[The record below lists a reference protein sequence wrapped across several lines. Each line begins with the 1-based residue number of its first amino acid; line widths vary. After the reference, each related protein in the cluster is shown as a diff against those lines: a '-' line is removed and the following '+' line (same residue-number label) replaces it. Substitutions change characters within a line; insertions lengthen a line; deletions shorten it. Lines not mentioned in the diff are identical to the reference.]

1 VTSRIKDS
9 ILVFPLSTVDT
20 RPLFQVHI
28 FYLGKANLRR
38 TKMIPEIEG
47 MTILM
52 AEGIAGFI
60 VFILFLKGFCL
71 IGPNQVGILT
81 KRMLGRKMPE
91 GQIIARHGEIGVQAK
106 TLMPGLYWRM
116 PVIWSFMKVPVVAI
130 DIASI
135 GIVESIDGEPLP
147 KGRVLADEV
156 ECNQFQDAEM
166 FLANH
171 GKKGPQVGIL
181 RPGTYRI
188 NTRLFNVT
196 SAPAVKIEENTIGIA
211 VAKDGISLPSGY
223 VIAPKAMNSD
233 GTEVDHKAYQNG
245 QLFIDSKGYRGP
257 QLDTLQPGIY
267 FINPNL
273 FDIKIEDVAEVLPG
287 YVAVIRS
294 NVGLELERAP
304 EGPKATGEIKLAGPI
319 HEDVEKILIID
330 KYTRGIWRDP
340 VAPGKYNLNTVAFSA
355 YQVPTSAVTIDWAS
369 EGRIGTE
376 VKGVKPTEAKAAG
389 VLYSFDPLKVTS
401 KDGFQLEVNVRMVIR
416 IQPANAAYI
425 IARFGS
431 VANLIDQIVHP
442 LIDSSFRNK
451 AGEKK
456 AIDFFQS
463 RTDLQTEA
471 LIHAKD
477 KFSEYNV
484 EAQNLLIAYIDIPKD
499 LLDTQTKKE
508 IANQQQAQYDQEAM
522 AQEKRIAVMEKSAR
536 ADKQK
541 DVIDAKL
548 SIDINND
555 RAEAKVKE
563 ADGNRRSVI
572 LQAQGTRESTIL
584 VAQGTKE
591 STILVAD
598 ANSYKSKI
606 EGDGV
611 AAAYNAQKDAI
622 GQQNVAI
629 IKLIQEIA
637 AGNIQIVPQVL
648 VQGGDSGAGGNLFN
662 VWLSQMISQ
671 NIPKNAAKDIKEAA
685 E

>member
-1 VTSRIKDS
+1 MTGLLALIASGLVV
-9 ILVFPLSTVDT
+9 ILVL
-20 RPLFQVHI
+20 LLI
-28 FYLGKANLRR
+28 LLGL
-38 TKMIPEIEG
+38 
-47 MTILM
+47 
-52 AEGIAGFI
+52 
-60 VFILFLKGFCL
+60 CL

-81 KRMLGRKMPE
+81 KNMFGKKMPE
-91 GQIIARHGEIGVQAK
+91 GQIIARNGEIGVQAR
-106 TLMPGLYWRM
+106 TLMPGLYWKL
-116 PVIWSFMKVPVVAI
+116 PIIWSFTKVPVVMVDI
-130 DIASI
+130 DSI

-156 ECNQFQDAEM
+156 ESNQFQDAEM

-188 NTRLFNVT
+188 NTRLFNIT
-196 SAPAVKIEENTIGIA
+196 YAPAVTIAENTIGIA
-211 VAKDGISLPSGY
+211 VAKDGIPLPSGY
-223 VIAPKAMNSD
+223 VIAPKAQNNDS
-233 GTEVDHKAYQNG
+233 TEADHKAYQNG

-267 FINPNL
+267 YINPNL
-273 FDIKIEDVAEVLPG
+273 FDIKVENVAEVLPG

-294 NVGLELERAP
+294 NVGLELERTP
-304 EGPKATGEIKLAGPI
+304 QGPVGSTKEGKLCGPI
-319 HEDVEKILIID
+319 HEDVEKILITD
-330 KYTRGIWRDP
+330 KYTRGIWREP
-340 VAPGKYNLNTVAFSA
+340 IAPGKYNLNAVAFTA
-355 YQVPTSAVTIDWAS
+355 YEVPTSAVTIDWAT
-369 EGRIGTE
+369 EGRLGTE
-376 VKGVKPTEAKAAG
+376 VKGVKSPETKSEIKGVKSPETKAAA

-416 IQPANAAYI
+416 IQPGNAAYI

-471 LIHAKD
+471 LAHAKER
-477 KFSEYNV
+477 FSEYNV

-508 IANQQQAQYDQEAM
+508 IANQQQAQYDQEAL
-522 AQEKRIAVMEKSAR
+522 AQEKRIAVMEKSSR

-584 VAQGTKE
+584 MAQGTKE

-598 ANSYKSKI
+598 GNSYKSKI

-611 AAAYNAQKDAI
+611 AAAYVAQKEAL

-637 AGNIQIVPQVL
+637 AGKIQIVPQVL
-648 VQGGDSGAGGNLFN
+648 VGGGEGLASGNLFN
-662 VWLSQMISQ
+662 AWLSQMISQ
-671 NIPKNAAKDIKEAA
+671 NAPKSEEK
-685 E
+685 

>member
-1 VTSRIKDS
+1 
-9 ILVFPLSTVDT
+9 
-20 RPLFQVHI
+20 
-28 FYLGKANLRR
+28 
-38 TKMIPEIEG
+38 M
-47 MTILM
+47 MM
-52 AEGIAGFI
+52 AMAGVI
-60 VFILFLKGFCL
+60 VFCLVVIIVLLAIFTGFCL
-71 IGPNQVGILT
+71 IGANQVGILT
-81 KRMLGRKMPE
+81 KNMFGKKMPA
-91 GQIIARHGEIGVQAK
+91 GQIIARHGEIGVQAM
-106 TLMPGLYWRM
+106 TLMPGLYWRL
-116 PVIWSFMKVPVVAI
+116 PIIWSFTKVPVVTV
-130 DIASI
+130 DIASV
-135 GIVESIDGEPLP
+135 GIVESIDGEPLG

-171 GKKGPQVGIL
+171 GQKGSQVGIL

-188 NTRLFNVT
+188 NSRMFNIT
-196 SAPAVKIEENTIGIA
+196 KAPAVKIAENTIGIA
-211 VAKDGISLPSGY
+211 IAKDGIPLPTGY
-223 VIAPKAMNSD
+223 VIAPKAQND
-233 GTEVDHKAYQNG
+233 NGTEADHKSYQNS

-267 FINPNL
+267 YINPNL
-273 FDIKIEDVAEVLPG
+273 FDIKVEAVAEVLPG
-287 YVAVIRS
+287 YVAVMRS
-294 NVGLELERAP
+294 NVGLELERTPVGP
-304 EGPKATGEIKLAGPI
+304 ELTTKEGKLGGPI
-319 HEDVEKILIID
+319 HEDVEKILITN
-330 KYTRGIWRDP
+330 KYTRGIWREP
-340 VAPGKYNLNTVAFSA
+340 IAPGKYNLNPIAFTA

-369 EGRIGTE
+369 EGKIGTE

-416 IQPANAAYI
+416 IQPGNAAYI

-471 LIHAKD
+471 LAHAKER
-477 KFSEYNV
+477 FSEYNV

-508 IANQQQAQYDQEAM
+508 IANQQQAQYDQEAL
-522 AQEKRIAVMEKSAR
+522 AQEKRIAVMEKSSR

-555 RAEAKVKE
+555 RAEAMVKE
-563 ADGNRRSVI
+563 ADGQRRSVI
-572 LQAQGTRESTIL
+572 LQAQGT
-584 VAQGTKE
+584 KE
-591 STILVAD
+591 ATILVAD
-598 ANSYKSKI
+598 GNSYKSKI

-611 AAAYNAQKDAI
+611 AAAYNAQKEAI

-637 AGNIQIVPQVL
+637 AGKIQIVPQVL
-648 VQGGDSGAGGNLFN
+648 VGGGEGSTSGNLFN
-662 VWLSQMISQ
+662 AWLSQMISQ
-671 NIPKNAAKDIKEAA
+671 NVPKK
-685 E
+685 

>member
-1 VTSRIKDS
+1 MMTQWI
-9 ILVFPLSTVDT
+9 
-20 RPLFQVHI
+20 
-28 FYLGKANLRR
+28 G
-38 TKMIPEIEG
+38 MIG
-47 MTILM
+47 WTTL
-52 AEGIAGFI
+52 GFI
-60 VFILFLKGFCL
+60 ALFIVALFILRGFCL
-71 IGPNQVGILT
+71 IGANEVGILT
-81 KRMLGRKMPE
+81 KNMFGRKMPE
-91 GQIIARHGEIGVQAK
+91 GQIIARNGEIGVQAK

-116 PVIWSFMKVPVVAI
+116 PVIWSFAKIPVVTV
-130 DIASI
+130 DINSI

-171 GKKGPQVGIL
+171 GKKGPQIGIL

-188 NTRLFNVT
+188 NSSLFHLT
-196 SAPAVKIEENTIGIA
+196 KSPAVKIDENTIGIA
-211 VAKDGISLPSGY
+211 VAKDGIPLPTGY
-223 VIAPKAMNSD
+223 VIAPKAKSD
-233 GTEVDHKAYQNG
+233 DGAEADHKAYQNG

-257 QLDTLQPGIY
+257 QLDTLQPGRY
-267 FINPNL
+267 YINPNL
-273 FDIKIEDVAEVLPG
+273 FDVKIEDVAEVLPG

-294 NVGLELERAP
+294 NVGLQLERTP
-304 EGPKATGEIKLAGPI
+304 EGPTNATGEGKLCGPI
-319 HEDVEKILIID
+319 HEDVEKILITD
-330 KYTRGIWRDP
+330 KYTRGIWREP
-340 VAPGKYNLNTVAFSA
+340 IAPGKYNLNAVAFTA

-376 VKGVKPTEAKAAG
+376 VKGVKSPETKAAA

-416 IQPANAAYI
+416 IQPGNAAYI

-471 LIHAKD
+471 LAHAKD
-477 KFSEYNV
+477 RFAEYNV

-508 IANQQQAQYDQEAM
+508 IANQQQAQNDQEALS
-522 AQEKRIAVMEKSAR
+522 QEKRIAVMEKSSR

-572 LQAQGTRESTIL
+572 LQAQGT
-584 VAQGTKE
+584 KE

-598 ANSYKSKI
+598 GNAYKSKI

-611 AAAYNAQKDAI
+611 AAAYNAQKEAI

-637 AGNIQIVPQVL
+637 AGKIQIVPQVL
-648 VQGGDSGAGGNLFN
+648 VGGGEGSSSGNLLN
-662 VWLSQMISQ
+662 AWLSQMIYQ
-671 NIPKNAAKDIKEAA
+671 NAANAPKNEEK
-685 E
+685 

>member
-1 VTSRIKDS
+1 
-9 ILVFPLSTVDT
+9 
-20 RPLFQVHI
+20 
-28 FYLGKANLRR
+28 
-38 TKMIPEIEG
+38 MIG
-47 MTILM
+47 MFGWFVLYVV
-52 AEGIAGFI
+52 AFI
-60 VFILFLKGFCL
+60 VLILILKGFCL
-71 IGPNQVGILT
+71 IGANQVGILT
-81 KRMLGRKMPE
+81 KNMFGKKMPA
-91 GQIIARHGEIGVQAK
+91 GQIIARHGEIGVRAR
-106 TLMPGLYWRM
+106 TLMPGLYWRL
-116 PVIWSFMKVPVVAI
+116 PIIFSFTKVPVVTVENATV
-130 DIASI
+130 

-188 NTRLFNVT
+188 NTRLFNIT
-196 SAPAVKIEENTIGIA
+196 KAPAIKIAENTIGVA
-211 VAKDGISLPSGY
+211 VAKDGIPLPTGY
-223 VIAPKAMNSD
+223 VIAPKALKNDS
-233 GTEVDHKAYQNG
+233 TEADHKAYQNG
-245 QLFIDSKGYRGP
+245 QLFIDSQGYRGP

-267 FINPNL
+267 YINPNL
-273 FDIKIEDVAEVLPG
+273 FDIKVEEVAEVLPG

-304 EGPKATGEIKLAGPI
+304 EGPERTTKEGKLGGPI
-319 HEDVEKILIID
+319 HEDVEKILITD
-330 KYTRGIWRDP
+330 KYTRGIWREP
-340 VAPGKYNLNTVAFSA
+340 LAPGKYNLNAVAFTA
-355 YQVPTSAVTIDWAS
+355 YQVPTSAVTIDWAT

-376 VKGVKPTEAKAAG
+376 VKGVRSPETKAAA

-416 IQPANAAYI
+416 IQPGNAAYI

-471 LIHAKD
+471 LVHAKER
-477 KFSEYNV
+477 FSEYNV

-508 IANQQQAQYDQEAM
+508 IANQQQAQYDQEAL
-522 AQEKRIAVMEKSAR
+522 AQEKRIAVMEKSSR

-555 RAEAKVKE
+555 RAEARVKE
-563 ADGNRRSVI
+563 ADGIRRSVI
-572 LQAQGTRESTIL
+572 LQ
-584 VAQGTKE
+584 AQGTKE

-598 ANSYKSKI
+598 GNSYKSKI
-606 EGDGV
+606 EGDGI
-611 AAAYNAQKDAI
+611 AAAYNAQKEAI

-637 AGNIQIVPQVL
+637 TGKIQIVPQVL
-648 VQGGDSGAGGNLFN
+648 VGGGDASASGNLFN
-662 VWLSQMISQ
+662 AWLSQMISQ
-671 NIPKNAAKDIKEAA
+671 NVSKAEGKEIKTTE
-685 E
+685 

>member
-1 VTSRIKDS
+1 MMMLETIEWFAS
-9 ILVFPLSTVDT
+9 IV
-20 RPLFQVHI
+20 
-28 FYLGKANLRR
+28 G
-38 TKMIPEIEG
+38 
-47 MTILM
+47 
-52 AEGIAGFI
+52 GFI
-60 VFILFLKGFCL
+60 ALILFFRGFCL
-71 IGPNQVGILT
+71 IRAYQVGILT
-81 KRMLGRKMPE
+81 KNMLGKKMPE
-91 GQIIARHGEIGVQAK
+91 GQIIARHGQVGIQAK
-106 TLMPGLYWRM
+106 TLMPGLYWRL
-116 PVIWSFMKVPVVAI
+116 PIIWSFRKVPVVTI
-130 DIASI
+130 DIGSI
-135 GIVESIDGEPLP
+135 GIVESIDGEALP
-147 KGRVLADEV
+147 KGRVLADEA

-188 NTRLFNVT
+188 NTILFNIAK
-196 SAPAVKIEENTIGIA
+196 APAVKIAENTIGVA
-211 VAKDGISLPSGY
+211 VAKDGIPLPTGY
-223 VIAPKAMNSD
+223 IIAPKALNVN
-233 GTEVDHKAYQNG
+233 GTEADHKAYQNG

-267 FINPNL
+267 YINPNL
-273 FDIKIEDVAEVLPG
+273 FDIKIEEVAEVLPG

-294 NVGLELERAP
+294 NVGSELERAS
-304 EGPKATGEIKLAGPI
+304 EGPDKTTGEGKLCGPI
-319 HEDVEKILIID
+319 HEDVEKILITD
-330 KYTRGIWRDP
+330 KYTRGIWREP
-340 VAPGKYNLNTVAFSA
+340 IAPGKYNLNAIAFTA

-376 VKGVKPTEAKAAG
+376 VKGIKPTEAKAAG

-416 IQPANAAYI
+416 IQPGNAAYI

-471 LIHAKD
+471 LVHAKER
-477 KFSEYNV
+477 FSEYNV

-508 IANQQQAQYDQEAM
+508 IANQQQAQYDQEAL
-522 AQEKRIAVMEKSAR
+522 AQEKRIAVMEKSSR

-555 RAEAKVKE
+555 RAEARVKE
-563 ADGNRRSVI
+563 ADGIRRSVI
-572 LQAQGTRESTIL
+572 LQ
-584 VAQGTKE
+584 AQGTKE

-598 ANSYKSKI
+598 GNSYKSKI

-611 AAAYNAQKDAI
+611 AAAYNAQKEAI

-637 AGNIQIVPQVL
+637 AGKIQIVPQIL
-648 VQGGDSGAGGNLFN
+648 VGGGDASAGGNLFN
-662 VWLSQMISQ
+662 AWLAQMLSQKV
-671 NIPKNAAKDIKEAA
+671 PKQEGK
-685 E
+685 

>member
-1 VTSRIKDS
+1 MTIGLGVWVVIG
-9 ILVFPLSTVDT
+9 IIVMIFLLVFGL
-20 RPLFQVHI
+20 
-28 FYLGKANLRR
+28 
-38 TKMIPEIEG
+38 
-47 MTILM
+47 
-52 AEGIAGFI
+52 
-60 VFILFLKGFCL
+60 CL

-81 KRMLGRKMPE
+81 KNMFGRKMPE
-91 GQIIARHGEIGVQAK
+91 GQIIARHGEVGVQAK
-106 TLMPGLYWRM
+106 TLMPGLYWRL
-116 PVIWSFMKVPVVAI
+116 PIIWSFTKIPVVTVPI
-130 DIASI
+130 ECV

-147 KGRVLADEV
+147 KGRVLGDEV

-188 NTRLFNVT
+188 NSKLFHVT
-196 SAPAVKIEENTIGIA
+196 AAPAVKIEDNTIGIA
-211 VAKDGISLPSGY
+211 IAKDGIPLPTGY
-223 VIAPKAMNSD
+223 VIAPKAQRGDS
-233 GTEVDHKAYQNG
+233 TEANHQSYQNG
-245 QLFIDSKGYRGP
+245 QLFIDNKGYRGP

-267 FINPNL
+267 YINPNL
-273 FDIKIEDVAEVLPG
+273 FDIKVEDVAEVLPG

-294 NVGLELERAP
+294 NVGLELERASTEP
-304 EGPKATGEIKLAGPI
+304 HPSTGEGKLCGPI
-319 HEDVEKILIID
+319 HEDVESILITD
-330 KYTRGIWRDP
+330 KYTRGIWREP
-340 VAPGKYNLNTVAFSA
+340 IAPGKYNLNSIAFSA
-355 YQVPTSAVTIDWAS
+355 YQVPTSAVTIDWAT

-376 VKGVKPTEAKAAG
+376 VKGVKPSEAKAAG

-401 KDGFQLEVNVRMVIR
+401 KDGFLLEVNVRMVIR
-416 IQPANAAYI
+416 IQPGNAAYI

-471 LIHAKD
+471 LVHAKER
-477 KFSEYNV
+477 FSEYNV

-508 IANQQQAQYDQEAM
+508 IANQQQAQYDQEAL

-563 ADGNRRSVI
+563 ADGTRRSLI
-572 LQAQGTRESTIL
+572 LQ
-584 VAQGTKE
+584 AQGTKE

-598 ANSYKSKI
+598 GNAYKSKA

-611 AAAYNAQKDAI
+611 AAAYNAQKEAI

-637 AGNIQIVPQVL
+637 AGKIQIVPQIL
-648 VQGGDSGAGGNLFN
+648 VGGGDASAGGNLFN
-662 VWLSQMISQ
+662 AWLAQMLSQNVTKS
-671 NIPKNAAKDIKEAA
+671 EAGKPHTS
-685 E
+685 EEKQ

>member
-1 VTSRIKDS
+1 MSLSVIA
-9 ILVFPLSTVDT
+9 LVALSV
-20 RPLFQVHI
+20 LVLI
-28 FYLGKANLRR
+28 ALLVVLIYGFY
-38 TKMIPEIEG
+38 
-47 MTILM
+47 
-52 AEGIAGFI
+52 
-60 VFILFLKGFCL
+60 L

-81 KRMLGRKMPE
+81 KNMFGKKMPE
-91 GQIIARHGEIGVQAK
+91 GQIIAHHGEIGIQAR
-106 TLMPGLYWRM
+106 TLMPGLYWRL
-116 PVIWSFMKVPVVAI
+116 PIVWSCEKLPVVEV
-130 DIASI
+130 DNDTV

-171 GKKGPQVGIL
+171 GKKGPQIGIL

-188 NTRLFNVT
+188 NTKLFNIT
-196 SAPAVKIEENTIGIA
+196 EAPAVKIAENTIGIA
-211 VAKDGISLPSGY
+211 IAKDGIPLPPGY
-223 VIAPKAMNSD
+223 VIAPKAKSD
-233 GTEVDHKAYQNG
+233 GGTESDHKSYQNG
-245 QLFIDSKGYRGP
+245 QLFIDSKGYRGS

-267 FINPNL
+267 YINPNL
-273 FDIKIEDVAEVLPG
+273 FDIRIENVAEVLPG

-304 EGPKATGEIKLAGPI
+304 AGPEKSSGEGKLCGPI
-319 HEDVEKILIID
+319 HEDVEKILITD
-330 KYTRGIWRDP
+330 KYTRGIWREP
-340 VAPGKYNLNTVAFSA
+340 IAPGKYNLNTIAFTA

-416 IQPANAAYI
+416 IQPGNAAYI

-471 LIHAKD
+471 LAHAKER
-477 KFSEYNV
+477 FSEYNV

-508 IANQQQAQYDQEAM
+508 IANQQQAQYDQEAL
-522 AQEKRIAVMEKSAR
+522 AQEKRIAVMEKSSR

-541 DVIDAKL
+541 DVVDAKL

-555 RAEAKVKE
+555 RAEAKVRE
-563 ADGNRRSVI
+563 ADGNRRSAI
-572 LQAQGTRESTIL
+572 LQAQGT
-584 VAQGTKE
+584 KE
-591 STILVAD
+591 ATILVAD

-637 AGNIQIVPQVL
+637 AGKIQIVPQIL
-648 VQGGDSGAGGNLFN
+648 VGDGGNGSASGNLFN
-662 VWLSQMISQ
+662 AWLAQMMSQSL
-671 NIPKNAAKDIKEAA
+671 PKNEEKNEQV
-685 E
+685 

>member
-1 VTSRIKDS
+1 MIEQVAVT
-9 ILVFPLSTVDT
+9 VV
-20 RPLFQVHI
+20 
-28 FYLGKANLRR
+28 A
-38 TKMIPEIEG
+38 
-47 MTILM
+47 
-52 AEGIAGFI
+52 FI
-60 VFILFLKGFCL
+60 VLLVILRGFCL

-81 KRMLGRKMPE
+81 KNMFGKKMPE
-91 GQIIARHGEIGVQAK
+91 GQIIARHGEVGVQAR
-106 TLMPGLYWRM
+106 TLMPGLYWRL
-116 PVIWSFMKVPVVAI
+116 PTIWSFTKVPVVTV
-130 DIASI
+130 DNDSI

-156 ECNQFQDAEM
+156 ESNQFQDAEM

-188 NTRLFNVT
+188 NSRLYNIT
-196 SAPAVKIEENTIGIA
+196 KAPAARIAENTVGIA
-211 VAKDGISLPSGY
+211 VAKDGIPLPPGY
-223 VIAPKAMNSD
+223 VIAPKAQNVD
-233 GTEVDHKAYQNG
+233 GTEADHKAYQNG

-273 FDIKIEDVAEVLPG
+273 FDIKVENVAEVLPG

-304 EGPKATGEIKLAGPI
+304 EGPEQTTKEGKLCGPI
-319 HEDVEKILIID
+319 HEDVEKILITD
-330 KYTRGIWRDP
+330 KYTRGIWREP
-340 VAPGKYNLNTVAFSA
+340 IAPGKYNLNTVAFTA
-355 YQVPTSAVTIDWAS
+355 YQVPTSAVTIDWAT

-376 VKGVKPTEAKAAG
+376 VKGVKSPETKAAA

-416 IQPANAAYI
+416 IQPGNAAYI

-471 LIHAKD
+471 LAHAKER
-477 KFSEYNV
+477 FSEYNV

-499 LLDTQTKKE
+499 LLETQTKKE
-508 IANQQQAQYDQEAM
+508 IANQQQAQYDQEAL
-522 AQEKRIAVMEKSAR
+522 AQEKRIAVMEKSSR

-572 LQAQGTRESTIL
+572 LQAQGTKESTIL

-598 ANSYKSKI
+598 GNSYKSKI

-611 AAAYNAQKDAI
+611 AAAYNAQKEAI

-637 AGNIQIVPQVL
+637 AGKIQIVPQIL
-648 VQGGDSGAGGNLFN
+648 VEGGGGPASGNLLN
-662 VWLSQMISQ
+662 AWLSQMISQ
-671 NIPKNAAKDIKEAA
+671 NIPKDEGKETKAV

>member
-1 VTSRIKDS
+1 MATEWL
-9 ILVFPLSTVDT
+9 LV
-20 RPLFQVHI
+20 
-28 FYLGKANLRR
+28 
-38 TKMIPEIEG
+38 
-47 MTILM
+47 
-52 AEGIAGFI
+52 GIAGFI
-60 VFILFLKGFCL
+60 VFIFILNGFCL
-71 IGPNQVGILT
+71 IGSNQVGILT
-81 KRMLGRKMPE
+81 KKMFGKRMPA
-91 GQIIARHGEIGVQAK
+91 GQIIARHGETGVRAR
-106 TLMPGLYWRM
+106 TLMPGLYWRI
-116 PVIWSFMKVPVVAI
+116 PVIWSFSKVPVVTV
-130 DIASI
+130 DIGTI
-135 GIVESIDGEPLP
+135 GTVESIDGEPLP
-147 KGRVLADEV
+147 KGRVLGDEV
-156 ECNQFQDAEM
+156 DCNQFQDAEM

-188 NTRLFNVT
+188 NTRLFNINK
-196 SAPAVKIEENTIGIA
+196 AMAVKIEENRIGIA
-211 VAKDGISLPSGY
+211 VAKDGIPLPTGY
-223 VIAPKAMNSD
+223 VIAPKALNDD
-233 GTEVDHKAYQNG
+233 GTVADHKSYQNG

-273 FDIKIEDVAEVLPG
+273 FDIKVGDVAEVLPG
-287 YVAVIRS
+287 YVGVIRS
-294 NVGLELERAP
+294 NVGLDLEREP
-304 EGPKATGEIKLAGPI
+304 EGPTKSTREGKLSGPI
-319 HEDVEKILIID
+319 HEDAEKILITD
-330 KYTRGIWRDP
+330 KYTRGIWREP
-340 VAPGKYNLNTVAFSA
+340 LAPGKYNLNMIAFTA

-376 VKGVKPTEAKAAG
+376 VKGVKPSEAKAAG

-401 KDGFQLEVNVRMVIR
+401 KDGFLLEVNVRMVIR
-416 IQPANAAYI
+416 IQPGNAAFI

-471 LIHAKD
+471 LTHAKD
-477 KFSEYNV
+477 RFSEYNV

-508 IANQQQAQYDQEAM
+508 IANQQQAQYDQEAQ
-522 AQEKRIAVMEKSAR
+522 AQEKRIAVMEKSSR

-563 ADGNRRSVI
+563 ADGIRRSMI
-572 LQAQGTRESTIL
+572 LQ
-584 VAQGTKE
+584 AQGTKE

-598 ANSYKSKI
+598 GNSYKSKI

-611 AAAYNAQKDAI
+611 AAAYNAQKGAI

-629 IKLIQEIA
+629 IKLMQEIA
-637 AGNIQIVPQVL
+637 AGKIQIVPQIL
-648 VQGGDSGAGGNLFN
+648 VEGGEGGATGNLFN
-662 VWLSQMISQ
+662 AWLSQMISQ
-671 NIPKNAAKDIKEAA
+671 NVSKVEGKADKSIESPESGGQM
-685 E
+685 

>member
-1 VTSRIKDS
+1 MTGMIEWI
-9 ILVFPLSTVDT
+9 ILSVIALIAL
-20 RPLFQVHI
+20 LFV
-28 FYLGKANLRR
+28 
-38 TKMIPEIEG
+38 
-47 MTILM
+47 
-52 AEGIAGFI
+52 
-60 VFILFLKGFCL
+60 LKGFCL
-71 IGPNQVGILT
+71 IGSNQVGILT
-81 KRMLGRKMPE
+81 KNMFGKKMPE
-91 GQIIARHGEIGVQAK
+91 GQIIARHGEIGVQAS

-116 PVIWSFMKVPVVAI
+116 PIIWSFEKIPVVMV
-130 DIASI
+130 DNGSI

-156 ECNQFQDAEM
+156 ESNQFQDAEM

-171 GKKGPQVGIL
+171 GNKGPQVGIL

-188 NTRLFNVT
+188 NSRLFNIT
-196 SAPAVKIEENTIGIA
+196 RAPAVKIAENTIGVA
-211 VAKDGISLPSGY
+211 VAKDGIPLPSGY
-223 VIAPKAMNSD
+223 VIAPKALNDD
-233 GTEVDHKAYQNG
+233 GTEADHKAYQNG
-245 QLFIDSKGYRGP
+245 QRFIDSKGYRGP

-294 NVGLELERAP
+294 NVGLELDRTI
-304 EGPKATGEIKLAGPI
+304 EGPDGTTGEGKLSGPI
-319 HEDVEKILIID
+319 HEDVEKILITN
-330 KYTRGIWRDP
+330 KYTRGIWREP
-340 VAPGKYNLNTVAFSA
+340 IAPGKYNLNAVAFTA
-355 YQVPTSAVTIDWAS
+355 YQVPTSAVTIDWAT

-376 VKGVKPTEAKAAG
+376 VKGVKTPETKAAA

-416 IQPANAAYI
+416 IQPGNAAYI

-471 LIHAKD
+471 LAHAKER
-477 KFSEYNV
+477 FSEYNV

-522 AQEKRIAVMEKSAR
+522 AQEKRIAVMEKSSR

-555 RAEAKVKE
+555 LAEAKVKE

-572 LQAQGTRESTIL
+572 LQAQGTKESTIL

-591 STILVAD
+591 STKLVAD
-598 ANSYKSKI
+598 GNSYKSKI

-611 AAAYNAQKDAI
+611 AAAYNAQKEAI
-622 GQQNVAI
+622 GQQNVAV
-629 IKLIQEIA
+629 IKLVQEIA
-637 AGNIQIVPQVL
+637 AGKIQIVPHVL
-648 VQGGDSGAGGNLFN
+648 VGGGEGAASGNLFN
-662 VWLSQMISQ
+662 AWLSQMLEK
-671 NIPKNAAKDIKEAA
+671 NIPKKE
-685 E
+685 EKKV

>member
-1 VTSRIKDS
+1 MI
-9 ILVFPLSTVDT
+9 
-20 RPLFQVHI
+20 HWI
-28 FYLGKANLRR
+28 FYWVVAF
-38 TKMIPEIEG
+38 
-47 MTILM
+47 
-52 AEGIAGFI
+52 IALI
-60 VFILFLKGFCL
+60 FILRGFCL

-81 KRMLGRKMPE
+81 KNMFGKKMPE
-91 GQIIARHGEIGVQAK
+91 GQIIARHGEIGVQAR
-106 TLMPGLYWRM
+106 TLMPGLYWRL
-116 PVIWSFMKVPVVAI
+116 PIIWSFAKVPVVTI

-188 NTRLFNVT
+188 NMRLFNLT
-196 SAPAVKIEENTIGIA
+196 KAPAVKIAENTIGIA
-211 VAKDGISLPSGY
+211 VAKDGIPLPTGY
-223 VIAPKAMNSD
+223 VIAPKALNDD
-233 GTEVDHKAYQNG
+233 GSEADHKAYQNG
-245 QLFIDSKGYRGP
+245 QLFIDSQGYRGP

-273 FDIKIEDVAEVLPG
+273 FDIKVENVAEVLPG

-294 NVGLELERAP
+294 NVGLELERALEGP
-304 EGPKATGEIKLAGPI
+304 EGTTKEGKLSGPI
-319 HEDVEKILIID
+319 HEDVEKILITD
-330 KYTRGIWRDP
+330 KYTRGIWREP
-340 VAPGKYNLNTVAFSA
+340 IAPGKYNLNEVAFTA
-355 YQVPTSAVTIDWAS
+355 YQVPTSAVTIDWAT

-376 VKGVKPTEAKAAG
+376 VKGIKSPETKAAA

-416 IQPANAAYI
+416 IQPGNAAYI

-471 LIHAKD
+471 LVHAKER
-477 KFSEYNV
+477 FSEYNV

-522 AQEKRIAVMEKSAR
+522 AQEKRIAVMEKSSR

-563 ADGNRRSVI
+563 ADGNRRSMI
-572 LQAQGTRESTIL
+572 LQ
-584 VAQGTKE
+584 AQGTKE

-598 ANSYKSKI
+598 GNSYKSKI

-611 AAAYNAQKDAI
+611 AAAYNAQKEAI

-637 AGNIQIVPQVL
+637 AGKIQIVPQVL
-648 VQGGDSGAGGNLFN
+648 VGGGDASTSGNLFN
-662 VWLSQMISQ
+662 AWMSQMISQ
-671 NIPKNAAKDIKEAA
+671 NVPKNEGKEIKTSE
-685 E
+685 

>member
-1 VTSRIKDS
+1 MIQWIFLWVFAFIV
-9 ILVFPLSTVDT
+9 LVF
-20 RPLFQVHI
+20 I
-28 FYLGKANLRR
+28 FR
-38 TKMIPEIEG
+38 
-47 MTILM
+47 
-52 AEGIAGFI
+52 
-60 VFILFLKGFCL
+60 GFCL

-81 KRMLGRKMPE
+81 KNMFGKKMPE
-91 GQIIARHGEIGVQAK
+91 GQIIARHGEIGVQAR
-106 TLMPGLYWRM
+106 TLMPGLYWRL
-116 PVIWSFMKVPVVAI
+116 PIIWSFAKIPVVTI

-188 NTRLFNVT
+188 NMRLFNIT
-196 SAPAVKIEENTIGIA
+196 KAPAVKIAENTIGIA
-211 VAKDGISLPSGY
+211 VAKDGIPLPTGY
-223 VIAPKAMNSD
+223 VIAPKALNDD
-233 GTEVDHKAYQNG
+233 GSEADHKAYQNG
-245 QLFIDSKGYRGP
+245 QLFIDSQGYRGP

-273 FDIKIEDVAEVLPG
+273 FDIKVENVAEVLPG

-294 NVGLELERAP
+294 NVGLELERALEGP
-304 EGPKATGEIKLAGPI
+304 EGTTKEGKLSGPI
-319 HEDVEKILIID
+319 HEDVEKILITD
-330 KYTRGIWRDP
+330 KYTRGIWREP
-340 VAPGKYNLNTVAFSA
+340 IAPGKYNLNAVAFTA
-355 YQVPTSAVTIDWAS
+355 YQVPTSAVTIDWAT

-376 VKGVKPTEAKAAG
+376 VKGVKSPETKAAA

-416 IQPANAAYI
+416 IQPGNAAYI

-471 LIHAKD
+471 LVHAKER
-477 KFSEYNV
+477 FSEYNV

-522 AQEKRIAVMEKSAR
+522 AQEKRIAVMEKSSR

-563 ADGNRRSVI
+563 ADGNRRSMI
-572 LQAQGTRESTIL
+572 LQ
-584 VAQGTKE
+584 AQGTKE

-598 ANSYKSKI
+598 GNSYKSKI

-611 AAAYNAQKDAI
+611 AAAYNAQKEAI

-637 AGNIQIVPQVL
+637 AGKIQIVPQVL
-648 VQGGDSGAGGNLFN
+648 VGGGDASASGNLFSA
-662 VWLSQMISQ
+662 WLSQMVFQ
-671 NIPKNAAKDIKEAA
+671 NAKKNEEKEIKTSE
-685 E
+685 

>member
-1 VTSRIKDS
+1 MM
-9 ILVFPLSTVDT
+9 TV
-20 RPLFQVHI
+20 
-28 FYLGKANLRR
+28 
-38 TKMIPEIEG
+38 
-47 MTILM
+47 
-52 AEGIAGFI
+52 
-60 VFILFLKGFCL
+60 L
-71 IGPNQVGILT
+71 IGGIVLCSVVIIVLLVILRGFRLIGANQVGILT
-81 KRMLGRKMPE
+81 KNMFGKKMPA
-91 GQIIARHGEIGVQAK
+91 GQIIARHGEIGVQAM
-106 TLMPGLYWRM
+106 TLMPGLYWRL
-116 PVIWSFMKVPVVAI
+116 PIIWSFTKVPVVTVDI
-130 DIASI
+130 DSV

-166 FLANH
+166 FFANH

-188 NTRLFNVT
+188 NSRLFNIT
-196 SAPAVKIEENTIGIA
+196 KAPAVKIDENTIGVA
-211 VAKDGISLPSGY
+211 VARDGIPLPTGY
-223 VIAPKAMNSD
+223 VIAPKALND
-233 GTEVDHKAYQNG
+233 NGTEADHKAYQNG

-273 FDIKIEDVAEVLPG
+273 FDIKVEGVAEVLPG

-294 NVGLELERAP
+294 NVGLELERTPVGP
-304 EGPKATGEIKLAGPI
+304 EQSTKEGKLCGPI
-319 HEDVEKILIID
+319 HEDVEKILITD
-330 KYTRGIWRDP
+330 KYTRGIWREP
-340 VAPGKYNLNTVAFSA
+340 IAPGKYNLNAIAFTA

-369 EGRIGTE
+369 EGKIGTE

-416 IQPANAAYI
+416 IQPGNAAYI

-471 LIHAKD
+471 LAHAQER
-477 KFSEYNV
+477 FSEYNV

-508 IANQQQAQYDQEAM
+508 IANQQQAQYDQEALS
-522 AQEKRIAVMEKSAR
+522 QEKRIAVMEKSSR

-555 RAEAKVKE
+555 RAEAMVKE

-572 LQAQGTRESTIL
+572 LQAQGT
-584 VAQGTKE
+584 KE
-591 STILVAD
+591 ATILVAD
-598 ANSYKSKI
+598 GNSYKSKI

-611 AAAYNAQKDAI
+611 AAAYNAQKEAI

-637 AGNIQIVPQVL
+637 AGKIQIVPQVL
-648 VQGGDSGAGGNLFN
+648 VGGGEGSAGGNLFN
-662 VWLSQMISQ
+662 AWLSQMISQ
-671 NIPKNAAKDIKEAA
+671 NVPKKNEG
-685 E
+685 

>member
-1 VTSRIKDS
+1 MPAIGWIGVCIVVV
-9 ILVFPLSTVDT
+9 IALLV
-20 RPLFQVHI
+20 I
-28 FYLGKANLRR
+28 FRGLR
-38 TKMIPEIEG
+38 
-47 MTILM
+47 
-52 AEGIAGFI
+52 
-60 VFILFLKGFCL
+60 L

-81 KRMLGRKMPE
+81 KRMLGRRMPE
-91 GQIIARHGEIGVQAK
+91 GQIIARRGEIGVLAR
-106 TLMPGLYWRM
+106 TLMPGLYWRL
-116 PVIWSFMKVPVVAI
+116 PLVWSFTKVPVVMV
-130 DIASI
+130 DTDSI
-135 GIVESIDGEPLP
+135 GIVESIDGEPLL
-147 KGRVLADEV
+147 KGRILADEV
-156 ECNQFQDAEM
+156 ECNQFQDAEL

-171 GKKGPQVGIL
+171 GSKGPQVGIL

-188 NTRLFNVT
+188 NTRLFNIT
-196 SAPAVKIEENTIGIA
+196 QAPAVAIPENTVGIA
-211 VAKDGISLPSGY
+211 VAKDGIPLPTGY
-223 VIAPKAMNSD
+223 VIAPKAQNADGSD
-233 GTEVDHKAYQNG
+233 ADHRAYQNG

-267 FINPNL
+267 YINPNL
-273 FDIKIEDVAEVLPG
+273 FDIKLANVAEVLPG

-294 NVGLELERAP
+294 NVGLDLDRAP
-304 EGPKATGEIKLAGPI
+304 EEPAGTTGEGKLAGPI
-319 HEDVEKILIID
+319 HEDVEKILITD
-330 KYTRGIWRDP
+330 KFTRGIWREP
-340 VAPGKYNLNTVAFSA
+340 VAPGKYNLNTIAFSV

-376 VKGVKPTEAKAAG
+376 VKGVKPVDAKAAG

-471 LIHAKD
+471 LAHAKD

-484 EAQNLLIAYIDIPKD
+484 EAQNLLIAYIDIPQD

-508 IANQQQAQYDQEAM
+508 IANQQQAQYDQEAL
-522 AQEKRIAVMEKSAR
+522 AQEKRIAVMEKSSR

-555 RAEAKVKE
+555 RAEAMVKE
-563 ADGNRRSVI
+563 ADGSRRSVI
-572 LQAQGTRESTIL
+572 LQAQGTRSQRYWWPT
-584 VAQGTKE
+584 GTP
-591 STILVAD
+591 IR
-598 ANSYKSKI
+598 
-606 EGDGV
+606 
-611 AAAYNAQKDAI
+611 
-622 GQQNVAI
+622 
-629 IKLIQEIA
+629 
-637 AGNIQIVPQVL
+637 AGLRAMALPL
-648 VQGGDSGAGGNLFN
+648 PTLPSGRPSASRM
-662 VWLSQMISQ
+662 WR
-671 NIPKNAAKDIKEAA
+671 
-685 E
+685 

>member
-1 VTSRIKDS
+1 MLMMLDP
-9 ILVFPLSTVDT
+9 LVWTASV
-20 RPLFQVHI
+20 
-28 FYLGKANLRR
+28 
-38 TKMIPEIEG
+38 
-47 MTILM
+47 
-52 AEGIAGFI
+52 IAA
-60 VFILFLKGFCL
+60 FILLVLILRGFCL
-71 IGPNQVGILT
+71 VRASQVGILT
-81 KRMLGRKMPE
+81 KNMFGRKMPE
-91 GQIIARHGEIGVQAK
+91 GQIIARHGQVGVQAK
-106 TLMPGLYWRM
+106 TLMPGLYWRL
-116 PVIWSFMKVPVVAI
+116 PIIWSFTKVPVVTV

-135 GIVESIDGEPLP
+135 GIIESIDGEPLP

-188 NTRLFNVT
+188 NTILF
-196 SAPAVKIEENTIGIA
+196 SIAKAPAVKIPANTIGIA
-211 VAKDGISLPSGY
+211 IAKDGIPLPTGY
-223 VIAPKAMNSD
+223 VIAPRAQKAD
-233 GTEVDHKAYQNG
+233 GTEADHKSYQNG

-267 FINPNL
+267 YINPNL
-273 FDIKIEDVAEVLPG
+273 FEIKVEEVAEVLPG

-294 NVGLELERAP
+294 NVGLELERTP
-304 EGPKATGEIKLAGPI
+304 EGPDKTTGEGRLCGPI
-319 HEDVEKILIID
+319 HEDVEKILITD
-330 KYTRGIWRDP
+330 KYTRGIWREP
-340 VAPGKYNLNTVAFSA
+340 IAPGKYNLNTIAFTA

-376 VKGVKPTEAKAAG
+376 VKGIKPTEAKAAG

-416 IQPANAAYI
+416 IQPGNAAYI

-471 LIHAKD
+471 LVHAKER
-477 KFSEYNV
+477 FSEYNV

-508 IANQQQAQYDQEAM
+508 IANQQQAQYDQEAL
-522 AQEKRIAVMEKSAR
+522 AQEKRIAVMEKSSR

-555 RAEAKVKE
+555 RAEARVKE
-563 ADGNRRSVI
+563 ADGIRRSVI
-572 LQAQGTRESTIL
+572 LQ
-584 VAQGTKE
+584 AQGTKE

-598 ANSYKSKI
+598 GNAYKSKT

-611 AAAYNAQKDAI
+611 AAAYNAQKEAI

-637 AGNIQIVPQVL
+637 AGKIQIVPQIL
-648 VQGGDSGAGGNLFN
+648 VGGDSSGGGNLFN
-662 VWLSQMISQ
+662 AWLAQMLSQ
-671 NIPKNAAKDIKEAA
+671 NVPKKE
-685 E
+685 EK

>member
-1 VTSRIKDS
+1 MIGVIGVTGMIVWIVLSFVVLIA
-9 ILVFPLSTVDT
+9 LVVII
-20 RPLFQVHI
+20 Q
-28 FYLGKANLRR
+28 
-38 TKMIPEIEG
+38 
-47 MTILM
+47 
-52 AEGIAGFI
+52 
-60 VFILFLKGFCL
+60 GFCL
-71 IGPNQVGILT
+71 IGANQVGILT
-81 KRMLGRKMPE
+81 KNMFGKKMPE
-91 GQIIARHGEIGVQAK
+91 GQIIARHGEIGVQAS
-106 TLMPGLYWRM
+106 TLMPGLYWRL
-116 PVIWSFMKVPVVAI
+116 PIIWSFAKVPVVEVDI
-130 DIASI
+130 DSI
-135 GIVESIDGEPLP
+135 GILESIDGEPLP

-188 NTRLFNVT
+188 NSRLFNIAK
-196 SAPAVKIEENTIGIA
+196 APAVKIAENTVGIA
-211 VAKDGISLPSGY
+211 VAKDGIPLPTGY
-223 VIAPKAMNSD
+223 LIAPKALNDD
-233 GTEVDHKAYQNG
+233 GTEADHKAYQNG

-267 FINPNL
+267 YINPNL
-273 FDIKIEDVAEVLPG
+273 YDIKIENVAEVLPG

-294 NVGLELERAP
+294 NVGLELERSSG
-304 EGPKATGEIKLAGPI
+304 GPDRTTGEGKLCGPI
-319 HEDVEKILIID
+319 HEDVERILITD
-330 KYTRGIWRDP
+330 KYTRGIWREP
-340 VAPGKYNLNTVAFSA
+340 IAPGKYNLNAIAFTA
-355 YQVPTSAVTIDWAS
+355 YQVPTSAVTIDWAT

-376 VKGVKPTEAKAAG
+376 VKGIKPTEAKAAG

-416 IQPANAAYI
+416 IQPGNAAYI

-471 LIHAKD
+471 LVHAKER
-477 KFSEYNV
+477 FSEYNV

-508 IANQQQAQYDQEAM
+508 IANQQQAQYDQEAL
-522 AQEKRIAVMEKSAR
+522 AQEKRIAVMEKSSR

-555 RAEAKVKE
+555 RAEARVKE
-563 ADGNRRSVI
+563 ADGIRRSVI
-572 LQAQGTRESTIL
+572 LQ
-584 VAQGTKE
+584 AQGTKE

-598 ANSYKSKI
+598 GNSYKSKI

-611 AAAYNAQKDAI
+611 AAAYNAQKEAI

-637 AGNIQIVPQVL
+637 AGKIQIVPQIL
-648 VQGGDSGAGGNLFN
+648 VGGGDASTGGNLFN
-662 VWLSQMISQ
+662 AWLAQMLSQKA
-671 NIPKNAAKDIKEAA
+671 PKQEGK
-685 E
+685 

>member
-1 VTSRIKDS
+1 MEGWIG
-9 ILVFPLSTVDT
+9 
-20 RPLFQVHI
+20 
-28 FYLGKANLRR
+28 LGIVVLIVLAA
-38 TKMIPEIEG
+38 IVS
-47 MTILM
+47 
-52 AEGIAGFI
+52 GFR
-60 VFILFLKGFCL
+60 L
-71 IGPNQVGILT
+71 IRASEVGILT
-81 KRMLGRKMPE
+81 RNMFGKKMPE
-91 GQIIARHGEIGVQAK
+91 GQIIARHGEVGVQAR
-106 TLMPGLYWRM
+106 TLMPGLYWRL
-116 PVIWSFMKVPVVAI
+116 PVVWSFAKVPVVTVDI
-130 DIASI
+130 DSI
-135 GIVESIDGEPLP
+135 GLIESVDGEPLP
-147 KGRVLADEV
+147 KGRVLGDEV
-156 ECNQFQDAEM
+156 ECNQFQDGEM

-188 NTRLFNVT
+188 NTRLFSVAE
-196 SAPAVKIEENTIGIA
+196 APAVKIPENSIGIA
-211 VAKDGISLPSGY
+211 IAKDGIPLPTGY
-223 VIAPKAMNSD
+223 IIAPKTQNDD
-233 GTEVDHKAYQNG
+233 GTEADHKFYQNG

-267 FINPNL
+267 YINPHL
-273 FDIKIEDVAEVLPG
+273 FDIKTEYVAEVLPG

-294 NVGLELERAP
+294 NVGLQLEHTI
-304 EGPKATGEIKLAGPI
+304 EGPSPATGEGKLCGPI
-319 HEDVEKILIID
+319 HEDVEKILITD
-330 KYTRGIWRDP
+330 RYTRGIWREP
-340 VAPGKYNLNTVAFSA
+340 VAPGKYNINTIAFTA
-355 YQVPTSAVTIDWAS
+355 YQVPTSAVTIDWAT

-401 KDGFQLEVNVRMVIR
+401 KDGFQLEVNVRLVIR
-416 IQPANAAYI
+416 IQPGNAAYI

-471 LIHAKD
+471 LAHAKER
-477 KFSEYNV
+477 FSEYNV

-499 LLDTQTKKE
+499 LLDTQTRKE
-508 IANQQQAQYDQEAM
+508 IANQQQAQYDQEAL
-522 AQEKRIAVMEKSAR
+522 AQEKRIAVMEKSSR

-555 RAEAKVKE
+555 RAEAKVRE
-563 ADGNRRSVI
+563 SDGNRRSVI
-572 LQAQGTRESTIL
+572 LE
-584 VAQGTKE
+584 AQGTKE
-591 STILVAD
+591 ATILVAD
-598 ANSYKSKI
+598 GNAYKSRT

-611 AAAYNAQKDAI
+611 AAAYNAQKEAI

-637 AGNIQIVPQVL
+637 AGKIQIVPQIL
-648 VQGGDSGAGGNLFN
+648 VGGGDGSASGNLFN
-662 VWLSQMISQ
+662 AWLSQMISQ
-671 NIPKNAAKDIKEAA
+671 NVPRKE
-685 E
+685 ER

>member
-1 VTSRIKDS
+1 MMIEWIV
-9 ILVFPLSTVDT
+9 L
-20 RPLFQVHI
+20 
-28 FYLGKANLRR
+28 YLAV
-38 TKMIPEIEG
+38 
-47 MTILM
+47 
-52 AEGIAGFI
+52 FI
-60 VFILFLKGFCL
+60 VLLLILRGFCL
-71 IGPNQVGILT
+71 IGANQVGILT
-81 KRMLGRKMPE
+81 KNMLGKKMPE
-91 GQIIARHGEIGVQAK
+91 GQIIARHGEIGVQAR
-106 TLMPGLYWRM
+106 TLMPGLYWRL
-116 PVIWSFMKVPVVAI
+116 PIIWSFNKIPVVTV

-166 FLANH
+166 FLTNH

-188 NTRLFNVT
+188 NMKLFNIT
-196 SAPAVKIEENTIGIA
+196 KAPAIKITENTIGIA
-211 VAKDGISLPSGY
+211 VAKDGIPLPTGY
-223 VIAPKAMNSD
+223 VIAPKALNDD
-233 GTEVDHKAYQNG
+233 GSEADHKAYQNG

-273 FDIKIEDVAEVLPG
+273 FDIKVENVAEVLPG

-294 NVGLELERAP
+294 NVGLELERALEGP
-304 EGPKATGEIKLAGPI
+304 EGTTKEGKLSGPI
-319 HEDVEKILIID
+319 HEDVEKILITD
-330 KYTRGIWRDP
+330 KYTRGIWREP
-340 VAPGKYNLNTVAFSA
+340 IAPGKYNLNAVAFTA
-355 YQVPTSAVTIDWAS
+355 YQVPTSAVTIDWAT

-376 VKGVKPTEAKAAG
+376 VKGVKSPETKAAA

-416 IQPANAAYI
+416 IQPGNAAYI

-471 LIHAKD
+471 LAHAKER
-477 KFSEYNV
+477 FSEYNV

-508 IANQQQAQYDQEAM
+508 IANQQQAQYDQEAQ
-522 AQEKRIAVMEKSAR
+522 AQEKRIAVMEKSSR

-563 ADGNRRSVI
+563 ADGNRRSMI
-572 LQAQGTRESTIL
+572 LQ
-584 VAQGTKE
+584 AQGTKE

-598 ANSYKSKI
+598 GNSYKSKI

-611 AAAYNAQKDAI
+611 AAAYNAQKEAL

-637 AGNIQIVPQVL
+637 AGKIQIVPQVL
-648 VQGGDSGAGGNLFN
+648 VGGGDASTSGNLFN
-662 VWLSQMISQ
+662 AWLSQMISQ
-671 NIPKNAAKDIKEAA
+671 NVPKNEGKEIKTNE
-685 E
+685 

>member
-1 VTSRIKDS
+1 MATIAWIPVGIV
-9 ILVFPLSTVDT
+9 IFIVLVFFMS
-20 RPLFQVHI
+20 
-28 FYLGKANLRR
+28 GLR
-38 TKMIPEIEG
+38 
-47 MTILM
+47 
-52 AEGIAGFI
+52 
-60 VFILFLKGFCL
+60 L
-71 IGPNQVGILT
+71 IGPNEVGILT
-81 KRMLGRKMPE
+81 KKMFGTRMPE
-91 GQIIARHGEIGVQAK
+91 GQIIARHGEIGVQAR
-106 TLMPGLYWRM
+106 TLMPGLYWRL
-116 PVIWSFMKVPVVAI
+116 PIVWSFAKTPVVMV
-130 DIASI
+130 DTDSV

-188 NTRLFNVT
+188 NSRMFNIAE
-196 SAPAVKIEENTIGIA
+196 APAVEIVENTVGIA
-211 VAKDGISLPSGY
+211 VAKDGIPLPTGY
-223 VIAPKAMNSD
+223 VIAPKARND
-233 GTEVDHKAYQNG
+233 DETEADHKAYQNG
-245 QLFIDSKGYRGP
+245 QLFIDSRGYRGP

-267 FINPNL
+267 YINPNL
-273 FDIKIEDVAEVLPG
+273 FDIKIVSVAEVFPG

-294 NVGLELERAP
+294 NVGLDLERAP
-304 EGPKATGEIKLAGPI
+304 EGPDRATGEGNLGGPI
-319 HEDVEKILIID
+319 HEDVEKILITD
-330 KYTRGIWRDP
+330 KFTRGIWREP
-340 VAPGKYNLNTVAFSA
+340 LAPGKYNLNAIAFTA

-376 VKGVKPTEAKAAG
+376 VRGVKPTEAKAAG

-416 IQPANAAYI
+416 IQPGNAAYI

-471 LIHAKD
+471 LAHARD

-484 EAQNLLIAYIDIPKD
+484 EAQNLLIAYIDIPQD

-508 IANQQQAQYDQEAM
+508 IANQQQAQYDQEAL
-522 AQEKRIAVMEKSAR
+522 AQEKRIAVMEKSSR

-548 SIDINND
+548 SIDINSD
-555 RAEAKVKE
+555 RAEAMVKE
-563 ADGNRRSVI
+563 ADGSRRSVI
-572 LQAQGTRESTIL
+572 LQAQGT
-584 VAQGTKE
+584 KE
-591 STILVAD
+591 ATILVAD
-598 ANSYKSKI
+598 GNSYKSRI

-611 AAAYNAQKDAI
+611 AAAYVAQKEAI
-622 GQQNVAI
+622 GQQNVAV

-637 AGNIQIVPQVL
+637 AGKIQIVPQVL
-648 VQGGDSGAGGNLFN
+648 VSGGEGSASGNLFN
-662 VWLSQMISQ
+662 AWLSQMIAQ
-671 NIPKNAAKDIKEAA
+671 NVTKDGQE
-685 E
+685 

>member
-1 VTSRIKDS
+1 MIEMIGLMGLIVLS
-9 ILVFPLSTVDT
+9 LVVFTL
-20 RPLFQVHI
+20 LFI
-28 FYLGKANLRR
+28 IR
-38 TKMIPEIEG
+38 
-47 MTILM
+47 
-52 AEGIAGFI
+52 
-60 VFILFLKGFCL
+60 GFCL

-81 KRMLGRKMPE
+81 KNMFGKKMPE

-106 TLMPGLYWRM
+106 TLMPGLYWKM
-116 PVIWSFMKVPVVAI
+116 PIIWSFTKIPVVTV
-130 DIASI
+130 DIANI

-188 NTRLFNVT
+188 NSRLFNIT
-196 SAPAVKIEENTIGIA
+196 KAPAVKIDENTIGIA
-211 VAKDGISLPSGY
+211 VAKDGIPLPTGY
-223 VIAPKAMNSD
+223 VLAPKAQNDD
-233 GTEVDHKAYQNG
+233 GTEADHRAYQNG

-273 FDIKIEDVAEVLPG
+273 FDIKVANVAEVLPG

-294 NVGLELERAP
+294 NVGLELERTL
-304 EGPKATGEIKLAGPI
+304 EGPELATKEGKLGGPI
-319 HEDVEKILIID
+319 HEDVEKILITD
-330 KYTRGIWRDP
+330 KYTRGIWREP
-340 VAPGKYNLNTVAFSA
+340 LAPGKYNLNSVAFTA
-355 YQVPTSAVTIDWAS
+355 YQVPTSAVTIDWAT

-376 VKGVKPTEAKAAG
+376 VKGVKSPETKAAA

-416 IQPANAAYI
+416 IQPGNAAYI

-471 LIHAKD
+471 LAHAKER
-477 KFSEYNV
+477 FSEYNV

-508 IANQQQAQYDQEAM
+508 IANQQQAQYDQEAL
-522 AQEKRIAVMEKSAR
+522 AQEKRIAVMEKSSR

-563 ADGNRRSVI
+563 ADGIRRCVI
-572 LQAQGTRESTIL
+572 LQ
-584 VAQGTKE
+584 AQGTKE

-598 ANSYKSKI
+598 GNSYKSKI
-606 EGDGV
+606 EGDGI

-637 AGNIQIVPQVL
+637 AGKIQIVPQVL
-648 VQGGDSGAGGNLFN
+648 VSGGDGGVSGNLLTA
-662 VWLSQMISQ
+662 WLAQMISQ
-671 NIPKNAAKDIKEAA
+671 NVPKNEEKEINAV

>member
-1 VTSRIKDS
+1 MIGG
-9 ILVFPLSTVDT
+9 IFLWLV
-20 RPLFQVHI
+20 
-28 FYLGKANLRR
+28 
-38 TKMIPEIEG
+38 
-47 MTILM
+47 
-52 AEGIAGFI
+52 
-60 VFILFLKGFCL
+60 ILFVLLLILRGFRL
-71 IGPNQVGILT
+71 IGANQVGILT
-81 KRMLGRKMPE
+81 KNMFGKKMPE
-91 GQIIARHGEIGVQAK
+91 GQIIARHGEIGVQAR
-106 TLMPGLYWRM
+106 TLMPGLYWRL
-116 PVIWSFMKVPVVAI
+116 PVIWSFTKIPVVTI

-135 GIVESIDGEPLP
+135 GIVESIDGEPLT

-156 ECNQFQDAEM
+156 ESNQFQDAEM

-188 NTRLFNVT
+188 NSRLFNIT
-196 SAPAVKIEENTIGIA
+196 KAPAVRIKENTIGVA
-211 VAKDGISLPSGY
+211 VAKDGIPLPTGY
-223 VIAPKAMNSD
+223 VIAPKALNDD
-233 GTEVDHKAYQNG
+233 GTEADHKAYQNG

-267 FINPNL
+267 YINPDL
-273 FDIKIEDVAEVLPG
+273 FDIKVEEVAEVLPG

-304 EGPKATGEIKLAGPI
+304 EGPDRTSGEGKLGGPI
-319 HEDVEKILIID
+319 HEDVEKILITN
-330 KYTRGIWRDP
+330 KYTRGIWREP
-340 VAPGKYNLNTVAFSA
+340 IAPGKYNLNSVAFTA
-355 YQVPTSAVTIDWAS
+355 YQVPTSAVTIDWAT

-376 VKGVKPTEAKAAG
+376 VKGVKSAETKAAA

-416 IQPANAAYI
+416 IQPGNAAYI

-471 LIHAKD
+471 LVHAKER
-477 KFSEYNV
+477 FSEYNV

-522 AQEKRIAVMEKSAR
+522 AQEKRIAVMEKSSR

-563 ADGNRRSVI
+563 ADGNRRSMI
-572 LQAQGTRESTIL
+572 LQ
-584 VAQGTKE
+584 AQGTKE

-598 ANSYKSKI
+598 GNSYKSKI

-611 AAAYNAQKDAI
+611 AAAYNAQKEAI

-637 AGNIQIVPQVL
+637 AGKIQIVPQVL
-648 VQGGDSGAGGNLFN
+648 VGGGDASTGGNLFN
-662 VWLSQMISQ
+662 AWLSQMISQ
-671 NIPKNAAKDIKEAA
+671 NIPKTEVKEIKTTE
-685 E
+685 

>member
-1 VTSRIKDS
+1 
-9 ILVFPLSTVDT
+9 
-20 RPLFQVHI
+20 
-28 FYLGKANLRR
+28 
-38 TKMIPEIEG
+38 
-47 MTILM
+47 MTAVEWI
-52 AEGIAGFI
+52 GICI
-60 VFILFLKGFCL
+60 VAVVVLLFLLRGLRL

-81 KRMLGRKMPE
+81 KNMFGRTMPE
-91 GQIIARHGEIGVQAK
+91 GQIIARHGEVGVQAS
-106 TLMPGLYWRM
+106 TLMPGLYWRL
-116 PVIWSFMKVPVVAI
+116 PIVWSFAKVPVVI
-130 DIASI
+130 VDTYSV

-166 FLANH
+166 FLANQ

-188 NTRLFNVT
+188 NSRLFNIT
-196 SAPAVKIEENTIGIA
+196 QAPAIEIAENTVGIA
-211 VAKDGISLPSGY
+211 VARDGIPLPTGY
-223 VIAPKAMNSD
+223 VIAPKALNDD
-233 GTEVDHKAYQNG
+233 GSEADHKAYQNG
-245 QLFIDSKGYRGP
+245 QLFVDSKGYRGP

-267 FINPNL
+267 YVNPNL
-273 FDIKIEDVAEVLPG
+273 FDIKIANVAEVLPG

-304 EGPKATGEIKLAGPI
+304 EGPNQPTGEGRLGGPI
-319 HEDVEKILIID
+319 HEDVERILITD
-330 KYTRGIWRDP
+330 KFTRGIWREP
-340 VAPGKYNLNTVAFSA
+340 VAPGKYNLNVIAFSA

-376 VKGVKPTEAKAAG
+376 VKGVKPSEAKAAG

-471 LIHAKD
+471 LAHAKD
-477 KFSEYNV
+477 KFAEYNV
-484 EAQNLLIAYIDIPKD
+484 EAQNLLIAYIDIPQD

-508 IANQQQAQYDQEAM
+508 IANQQQAQYDQEAL
-522 AQEKRIAVMEKSAR
+522 AQEKRIAVMEKAAR

-555 RAEAKVKE
+555 RAEAMVKE

-572 LQAQGTRESTIL
+572 LQAQGTREATIL
-584 VAQGTKE
+584 TAQGTKE

-598 ANSYKSKI
+598 GNSYQSRI

-611 AAAYNAQKDAI
+611 AAAYIAQTEAI
-622 GQQNVAI
+622 GQQNVAL
-629 IKLIQEIA
+629 IKLMQEIA
-637 AGNIQIVPQVL
+637 AGRIQIVPQVL
-648 VQGGDSGAGGNLFN
+648 VAGGGEGSTGGNLFN
-662 VWLSQMISQ
+662 AWLSQMISQ
-671 NIPKNAAKDIKEAA
+671 NVPKWEGQTPAA
-685 E
+685 